1 MSDPKIT
8 FIGGGNMARAIY
20 RGLIESGFPTENI
33 GVVDPSEAA
42 QSAARASG
50 LIRIAESATDADL
63 SADLIVLAIK
73 PQITGIGLSPLA
85 HRVSSTATVLSIIA
99 GINSASL
106 ANLLGLPNDDAV
118 VRSMPNTP
126 ALVGEGMT
134 GLFSNSDQRDHGR
147 LLAERVM
154 SAVGQC
160 VWVSNESDLDVV
172 TAISGSGPAYFFLF
186 MESLADAAV
195 ELGMSPQTAHQ
206 LSVQT
211 ALGTAK
217 LAQTSDDALAKLRE
231 NVTSPGGT
239 TEQAIKSFEASELRA
254 IVMSATRAAK
264 KRSIELSE
272 EFGL

>member
-63 SADLIVLAIK
+63 SADLIVLAVK
-73 PQITGIGLSPLA
+73 PQITGIALSPLA

-134 GLFSNSDQRDHGR
+134 GLFSNSDQRAQGR

-160 VWVSNESDLDVV
+160 VWVDNESDLDVV

-186 MESLADAAV
+186 MESLADAAI
-195 ELGMSPQTAHQ
+195 ELGMSPQIAYQ

-211 ALGTAK
+211 ALGAAK
-217 LAQTSDDALAKLRE
+217 LAQTSDDTLARLRE

-239 TEQAIKSFEASELRA
+239 TEQAIKSFEASELRT
-254 IVMSATRAAK
+254 IVMSATHAAK

>member
-1 MSDPKIT
+1 VSDPKIT

-73 PQITGIGLSPLA
+73 PQITGIALSPLA

-134 GLFSNSDQRDHGR
+134 GLFSNSDQRAHGR

-160 VWVSNESDLDVV
+160 VWVSNESDLDLV

-206 LSVQT
+206 LSIQT
-211 ALGTAK
+211 ALGAAK

-239 TEQAIKSFEASELRA
+239 TEQAIKSFEAAELRA

>member
-1 MSDPKIT
+1 MSEPKIT

-20 RGLIESGFPTENI
+20 RGLVESGFPAENI

-42 QSAARASG
+42 QGAARASG
-50 LIRIAESATDADL
+50 LIRIAESATDTDL
-63 SADLIVLAIK
+63 SADLIVLAVK
-73 PQITGIGLSPLA
+73 PQITGIALSPLA

-134 GLFSNSDQRDHGR
+134 GLFSNSDQRAHGR
-147 LLAERVM
+147 ILAERVM

-160 VWVSNESDLDVV
+160 VWVSNESDLDLV

-211 ALGTAK
+211 ALGAAK
-217 LAQTSDDALAKLRE
+217 LAQTSDDGLAKLRE

-239 TEQAIKSFEASELRA
+239 TEQAIESFEASELRA

>member
-1 MSDPKIT
+1 MSEPKIT

-20 RGLIESGFPTENI
+20 RGLVESGFPAENI

-63 SADLIVLAIK
+63 SVDLIVLAVK
-73 PQITGIGLSPLA
+73 PQVTDIALSPLA

-134 GLFSNSDQRDHGR
+134 GLFSNSDQRAHGR

-160 VWVSNESDLDVV
+160 VWVSNESDLDLV

-186 MESLADAAV
+186 MESLADAAI

-206 LSVQT
+206 LSMQT
-211 ALGTAK
+211 ALGAAK
-217 LAQTSDDALAKLRE
+217 LAQASDDGLAKLRE

-239 TEQAIKSFEASELRA
+239 TEQAIESLEASELRA

>member
-1 MSDPKIT
+1 
-8 FIGGGNMARAIY
+8 MARAIY
-20 RGLIESGFPTENI
+20 RGLIKNGFPAENI
-33 GVVDPSEAA
+33 VIVDPSATA

-50 LIRIAESATDADL
+50 LIRTTESATDTDL
-63 SADLIVLAIK
+63 KADLIVLAVK
-73 PQITGIGLSPLA
+73 PQITNIALSPLA
-85 HRVSSTATVLSIIA
+85 HRVRTNTTVLSIIA

-106 ANLLGLPNDDAV
+106 ANLLDLPSDETV

-134 GLFSNSDQRDHGR
+134 GLFSNSDQRAQGR

-160 VWVSNESDLDVV
+160 VWVDNESDLDIV

-186 MESLADAAV
+186 MESLADAAI
-195 ELGMSPQTAHQ
+195 ELGMSPQIAHQ

-211 ALGTAK
+211 ALGAAK
-217 LAQTSDDALAKLRE
+217 LAQTSDDTLARLRE

-239 TEQAIKSFEASELRA
+239 TEQAIKSFEASELRT
-254 IVMSATRAAK
+254 IVMSATHAAK

>member
-1 MSDPKIT
+1 
-8 FIGGGNMARAIY
+8 MARAIY

-33 GVVDPSEAA
+33 GVVDPSETA

-50 LIRIAESATDADL
+50 LIRIAKSATDADL
-63 SADLIVLAIK
+63 SADLIVLAVK
-73 PQITGIGLSPLA
+73 PQITGIALSPLA

-106 ANLLGLPNDDAV
+106 ANLLGLANDDAV

-134 GLFSNSDQRDHGR
+134 GLFSNSDQRAPGR

-160 VWVSNESDLDVV
+160 VWVSNESDLDLV
-172 TAISGSGPAYFFLF
+172 TAISGSGPAYFFLV

-211 ALGTAK
+211 ALGAAK
-217 LAQTSDDALAKLRE
+217 LAQTSDDTLAKLRE

>member
-1 MSDPKIT
+1 MSEPKIT

-20 RGLIESGFPTENI
+20 RGLVESGFPAENI

-63 SADLIVLAIK
+63 SADLIVLAVK
-73 PQITGIGLSPLA
+73 PQITGIALSPLA

-106 ANLLGLPNDDAV
+106 ANLLGLPSDDAV

-134 GLFSNSDQRDHGR
+134 GLFSNSDQRAHGR
-147 LLAERVM
+147 ILAERVM

-160 VWVSNESDLDVV
+160 VWVSNESDLDLV

-211 ALGTAK
+211 ALGAAK
-217 LAQTSDDALAKLRE
+217 LAQTSDDGLAKLRE

-239 TEQAIKSFEASELRA
+239 TEQAIESFEASELRA

>member
-1 MSDPKIT
+1 MSEPKIT

-20 RGLIESGFPTENI
+20 RGLVESGFPAENI

-63 SADLIVLAIK
+63 SADLIVLAVK
-73 PQITGIGLSPLA
+73 PQITDIALSPLA

-134 GLFSNSDQRDHGR
+134 GLFSNSDQRAHGR

-160 VWVSNESDLDVV
+160 VWVSNESDLDLV

>member
-1 MSDPKIT
+1 MSEPKIT

-20 RGLIESGFPTENI
+20 RGLVESGFPAENI

-63 SADLIVLAIK
+63 SADLIVLAVK
-73 PQITGIGLSPLA
+73 PQITDIALSPLA

-134 GLFSNSDQRDHGR
+134 GLFSNSDQRAHGR
-147 LLAERVM
+147 ILAERVM

-211 ALGTAK
+211 ALGAAK
-217 LAQTSDDALAKLRE
+217 LVQASDDGLAKLRE

-239 TEQAIKSFEASELRA
+239 TEQAIESFEASELRA

>member
-1 MSDPKIT
+1 MSEPKIT

-20 RGLIESGFPTENI
+20 RGLVESGFPAENI

-63 SADLIVLAIK
+63 SADLIVLAVK
-73 PQITGIGLSPLA
+73 PQITGIALSPLA
-85 HRVSSTATVLSIIA
+85 HRISSTTTVLSIIA

-106 ANLLGLPNDDAV
+106 ANLLVLPNDDAV

-126 ALVGEGMT
+126 AIVGEGMT
-134 GLFSNSDQRDHGR
+134 GLFSNSDQRAHGR
-147 LLAERVM
+147 ILAERVM

-160 VWVSNESDLDVV
+160 VWVGNESDLDLV

-211 ALGTAK
+211 ALGAAK
-217 LAQTSDDALAKLRE
+217 LAQASDDGLAKLRE

-239 TEQAIKSFEASELRA
+239 TEQAIESFEASELRA